1 MIRSLRATRLRTS
14 GSDQKTSAMRTIYA
28 TACLTVLL
36 AGQANSATV
45 ASSIENLNCK
55 SGPVA
60 RTYGKTKWLVY
71 GCDDDRTAIVV
82 AAPGNPAF
90 PFYFRLSPQNEGYHL
105 TGEGTGNKEA
115 TDSAYRDLS
124 MLSKNEIVALI
135 AEAKRH

>member
-1 MIRSLRATRLRTS
+1 MQVRGMIRSLRATRLRTS
-14 GSDQKTSAMRTIYA
+14 GSDQKTSAIRTIYA

-71 GCDDDRTAIVV
+71 GWTTTALQSLLLRRVIQHSPSILGFRRRTKAIILRARELVTRKRPIPHIGTSV
-82 AAPGNPAF
+82 CSPKT
-90 PFYFRLSPQNEGYHL
+90 RLWH
-105 TGEGTGNKEA
+105 
-115 TDSAYRDLS
+115 
-124 MLSKNEIVALI
+124 
-135 AEAKRH
+135 